1 MEIIVA
7 QNSGFCFGVKEAIDT
22 TMDVLNKCKDEEI
35 CSLGPL
41 IHNNQAIERLKDL
54 GLDVIDNVSD
64 VKSGKVIIR
73 SHGVPLDVY
82 KTAEDNKIELIDC
95 TCPFVRK
102 IQKKAKDCHDKGSDV
117 VIIGD
122 PNHPEV
128 IGINGWCENKAYIVN
143 SKEDVENIPKL
154 DSVCVVAQT
163 TLTNEKFTELSE
175 LVKDKVTNTEIC
187 NTICNAT
194 KVRQNSC
201 KEVAK
206 KADAMIIIGGYH
218 SSNTQKL
225 VEISK
230 EYCKNVY
237 PVETVDELPLD
248 ILKDY
253 KVVGIT
259 AGASTPTWIIEE
271 VIDKMEEL
279 LKDDMASIQ
288 KGDIVK
294 GEVISVGE
302 DVSVNINYKADGI
315 ISKEELSNESDI
327 KPKDIVSEGDKIDV
341 LVLDL
346 NDGEGNVVLSK
357 KRVDNEKTLKD
368 LETAFENGEVVSVK
382 VDGVVKGG
390 VTVNIKGLRGFIPAS
405 QVSNSFI
412 TDLNTLIG
420 ETLDA
425 KIIEFDKVK
434 NNIVLSRKQVESKEL
449 ESDREKVW
457 SKIQKDQ
464 KVLGQ
469 VKRLTNFGAFI
480 DIGGLDGL
488 AHISDISWSRVN
500 DPSEVL
506 SVGQEIEV
514 LILNI
519 DQDKNRISLGL
530 KQLTPHPWEKAADN
544 YSTGSIVEGKVV
556 RILNFGA
563 FVELEPG
570 IDGLVHISQ
579 ISDDHISDPSEK
591 LEVGESVKVKVLSIT
606 PEDKKLELSIKEA
619 DPTKIEEIE
628 KYSSKNN
635 DDEAFTLGDMLKAK
649 NEKIEI

>member
-22 TMDVLNKCKDEEI
+22 TMNVLDEHTDEDI

-41 IHNNQAIERLKDL
+41 IHNNQAIERLEEL
-54 GLDVIDNVSD
+54 GLNVIDDVSD
-64 VKSGKVIIR
+64 VDSGKVIIR

-82 KTAEDNKIELIDC
+82 DAAKGNEIELVDC

-102 IQKKAKDCHDKGSDV
+102 IQKKAKDCYDIGKDI

-128 IGINGWCENKAYIVN
+128 IGINGWCKNKAYIIN
-143 SKEDVENIPKL
+143 NKEDVENMPKL
-154 DSVCVVAQT
+154 ERVCVVAQT

-175 LVKDKVTNTEIC
+175 LVKDKSIDTEIC

-206 KADAMIIIGGYH
+206 KADAMIVIGGYH

-230 EYCKNVY
+230 EYCDNVY

-248 ILKDY
+248 ILKNY
-253 KVVGIT
+253 KVLGIT
-259 AGASTPTWIIEE
+259 GGASTPTWIIEE
-271 VIDKMEEL
+271 VINKMEEL

-294 GEVISVGE
+294 GEVISVGNE
-302 DVSVNINYKADGI
+302 VSVNINYKADGV
-315 ISKEELSNESDI
+315 ISREELSNDSDVEA
-327 KPKDIVSEGDKIDV
+327 KDIVSVGDKVDV
-341 LVLDL
+341 LVLEL

-357 KRVDNEKTLKD
+357 KRVDIENTLKD
-368 LETAFENGEVVSVK
+368 LETAFENGEVVSAK

-390 VTVNIKGLRGFIPAS
+390 VTVNIKGIRGFIPAS

-412 TDLNTLIG
+412 KDLNTLVG
-420 ETLDA
+420 ETLDT
-425 KIIEFDKVK
+425 KIIELDKTK

-464 KVLGQ
+464 KIVGQ
-469 VKRLTNFGAFI
+469 VKRLTTFGAFI

-488 AHISDISWSRVN
+488 AHISDLSWSRVN

-506 SVGQEIEV
+506 IVGQEIDV

-519 DQDKNRISLGL
+519 DQEKNRVSLGV
-530 KQLTPHPWEKAADN
+530 KQLTPHPWEKAAEN

-556 RILNFGA
+556 RLLNFGA

-579 ISDDHISDPSEK
+579 ISDDHISDPSEV
-591 LEVGESVKVKVLSIT
+591 LEVGEKVKVKVLSIT

-628 KYSSKNN
+628 KYSSKS
-635 DDEAFTLGDMLKAK
+635 DDEEAFTIGDMLKAK
-649 NEKIEI
+649 GEEIEI